1 MKIVLRFLKRIGLA
15 LISFTFFWFITSQVF
30 ERLDQQ
36 LPLFMALI
44 LAYFASAYFIL
55 PRLIHLFL
63 LIFRRGRI
71 PRFTRAGDGF
81 YTDPVN
87 LILLGTQTEL
97 KTVFKKIGWN
107 VADKL
112 TPKSILKMIRTFI
125 LNKPYPQAPFGF
137 FFLFGRK
144 QDIGFQQAIG
154 HSPRQRHHIRFWATN
169 TDEFI
174 NPLDIKYWT
183 KKQKID
189 YSKTFAWIGA
199 CSEDLGF
206 GLTKFTYQIT
216 HRINPNIDQEREYIL
231 SILKQANCLKEIVY
245 YNPGTFKVGKY
256 TSDGRIAVAVLRS

>member
-1 MKIVLRFLKRIGLA
+1 MKIVLRVLKRIGLA
-15 LISFTFFWFITSQVF
+15 FISFTFFWFITAQVF

-36 LPLFMALI
+36 LPFFAALI
-44 LAYFASAYFIL
+44 LAYIVSAYFIL

-71 PRFTRAGDGF
+71 PRFTRASDGF

-97 KTVFKKIGWN
+97 KNVFKKIGWS

-125 LNKPYPQAPFGF
+125 LNKPYSQAPFGL

-169 TDEFI
+169 
-174 NPLDIKYWT
+174 NDI
-183 KKQKID
+183 
-189 YSKTFAWIGA
+189 WIGA

-206 GLTKFTYQIT
+206 GLTQFTYQFT
-216 HRINPNIDQEREYIL
+216 HRINPNVDQEREYIL
-231 SILKQANCLKEIVY
+231 SVLKQANCLKEIVY